1 LAAGNSQSSTPRLLF
16 VSNVLPGS
24 FGVGSIYLRDLLSET
39 DPDSVAFFSST
50 PSLPGE
56 SFTGTVFKDS
66 FPQIGSRLSR
76 ASGGVS
82 DLAGMATA
90 RLSRR
95 SSLARLQRAILEWR
109 PDLVVLILFDNWVIT
124 EAGEACRRAGVP
136 TMSIVW
142 DPPAYLCSL
151 WNLPP
156 LSAHAL
162 MKSFEGALRSSKAIL
177 YPSQA
182 MQKLYSKEYSKPSEV
197 GIHSPSINLQPVPF
211 RADDGVFRIG
221 FSGGMYTRENWSVLL
236 ETIGSTD
243 WKVQDR
249 PVEIVVMGSYLNLPR
264 VTGPVRI
271 SFLGYVDMQTQV
283 NVLAGC
289 DLLYLPYPFDERFKN
304 SVKYSFPNKLGVY
317 AAAGVPV
324 LFHGPSN
331 SSVLRILEK
340 YTIGPVCTSLQSE
353 ELKRTL
359 DEVFNKERDVC
370 YRSQLR
376 RLRQDELNLEIF
388 QQRFVQLVTAAVN
401 A

>member
-1 LAAGNSQSSTPRLLF
+1 M
-16 VSNVLPGS
+16 SNVLPGS

-39 DPDSVAFFSST
+39 DPDSVAFFCST

-56 SFTGTVFKDS
+56 SFRGTVFKDS

-76 ASGGVS
+76 ASGGLS
-82 DLAGMATA
+82 DLARMATA

-95 SSLARLQRAILEWR
+95 SSMARLRRAIIEWK
-109 PDLVVLILFDNWVIT
+109 PDLVVLILFDYWVTT
-124 EAGEACRRAGVP
+124 EAGEACRRSGVP
-136 TMSIVW
+136 TMCIVW

-151 WNLPP
+151 WKLPP
-156 LSAHAL
+156 LSARAL
-162 MKSFEGALRSSKAIL
+162 MSSFEADIRSSKAIL
-177 YPSQA
+177 YPSLA
-182 MQKLYSKEYSKPSEV
+182 MQKFYSKEYSNPSEV
-197 GIHSPSINLQPVPF
+197 GIHSPSINLQTVPVITE
-211 RADDGVFRIG
+211 DGVFRIG
-221 FSGGMYTRENWSVLL
+221 FSGGMYTNENWSVLL

-243 WKVQDR
+243 WKLQDR

-289 DLLYLPYPFDERFKN
+289 DLLYLPYPFDKKFEN
-304 SVKYSFPNKLGVY
+304 SVRYSFPNKLGVY

-324 LFHGPSN
+324 LFHGPSS

-353 ELKRTL
+353 ELKL
-359 DEVFNKERDVC
+359 AINEVFNKERDAF
-370 YRSQLR
+370 YRGQSR
-376 RLRQDELNLEIF
+376 RLRQDELNLEVF
-388 QQRFVQLVTAAVN
+388 QQRFVKMVTAAVK